1 MDGVR
6 RGAYDALMRCNV
18 GLGWMI
24 AGTLAAGCSGG
35 EDPGMTGFTSVTMTM
50 TNSTP
55 PVDTGDIG
63 TSGEPP
69 ATTGVAPTSG
79 GASMSGT
86 SGEPGTT
93 EPVATSTGATTTD
106 GTTTVEPGTSTTS
119 GTSTGPDDTTG
130 GESSSSGDDTTGAPV
145 MCGDAM
151 VGGAEQCD
159 DGNKVNTDACLDT
172 CMTAKCGDAFVQ
184 AMVEACDGN
193 LVPNGACAADCK
205 LACNANFG
213 DCNAQAGD
221 GCEASLQADNANC
234 GKCGNAC
241 AANTKC
247 TNGQCVGV
255 ANEHGPEHVFSGLT
269 SNHYITQGCCSVNCT
284 DNPAVQADYFCK
296 HFYGNNCAPKPGYV
310 VAQTPFPTYPKM
322 HKRDGCT
329 SNGLDI
335 ANTTCDGGPCKIGDW
350 NETTT
355 GLTNLV
361 CTCN

>member
-1 MDGVR
+1 MRWTYLGCWAVA
-6 RGAYDALMRCNV
+6 GA
-18 GLGWMI
+18 
-24 AGTLAAGCSGG
+24 LAVGCSGG
-35 EDPGMTGFTSVTMTM
+35 DNVSTTGFTSV
-50 TNSTP
+50 
-55 PVDTGDIG
+55 PVTVSDPLTAGDTTLVG
-63 TSGEPP
+63 TSGSPTE
-69 ATTGVAPTSG
+69 ATTVTPTSG
-79 GASMSGT
+79 GVSVSGS

-93 EPVATSTGATTTD
+93 ATAGTSGDATTSGTTEEGTSTGA
-106 GTTTVEPGTSTTS
+106 
-119 GTSTGPDDTTG
+119 DDTTG
-130 GESSSSGDDTTGAPV
+130 GASSSRSRRDDTTGAPV
-145 MCGDAM
+145 VCGDGM

-172 CMTAKCGDAFVQ
+172 CVAAKCGDMVVQ
-184 AMVEACDGN
+184 AGVEACDGN
-193 LVPNGACAADCK
+193 AVPNASCGADCK
-205 LACNANFG
+205 VACAVNFG
-213 DCNAQAGD
+213 DCNLQVGD
-221 GCEASLQADNANC
+221 GCEATLQSDNANC

-255 ANEHGPEHVFSGLT
+255 AMDHGPEHVFSGLT
-269 SNHYITQGCCSVNCT
+269 SNHYITQGCCSVNCV

-355 GLTNLV
+355 GLTNLI
-361 CTCN
+361 CACN